1 MHIDDVAA
9 ADRVAG
15 QLMILLLFL
24 QAREHKNCCSNVPN
38 AAKAAVFRARTQT
51 HFNMDTV
58 HELPTR
64 PRVNLMDVSRHV
76 DEPGLLST
84 LRHGRLS
91 RKGKLLNAT
100 QSR

>member
-1 MHIDDVAA
+1 MYNDDVAT
-9 ADRVAG
+9 ADRAAG
-15 QLMILLLFL
+15 QSMILFLFL

-38 AAKAAVFRARTQT
+38 AAKAAVFRARTQA

-58 HELPTR
+58 HELPTQ
-64 PRVNLMDVSRHV
+64 PRVNLMDVARQV

-84 LRHGRLS
+84 LRLGRLF